1 VAHHPDVVVT
11 DIEMPEM
18 TGLELANELKRRSS
32 GTAVIILTTFARS
45 DSCDC
50 GGQKANRSGYIFRR
64 IDLDA

>member
-1 VAHHPDVVVT
+1 
-11 DIEMPEM
+11 MPEM